1 MLYRQPGRTQRNG
14 LKTKQDLDERVGG
27 IDCLILAFTETVV
40 LSYVKRALCTGRK
53 QQGGRILVDVERES
67 VRAAVDRHLRLKPIP
82 PLFSF
87 HFDKSHLY
95 ASSNRAL
102 VGQSG
107 ISELLFTQSSIFESP
122 TSSHLF
128 VCDLLSTR
136 SSLLRDTAR

>member
-1 MLYRQPGRTQRNG
+1 MGTREAVDGVMFRLLNP
-14 LKTKQDLDERVGG
+14 
-27 IDCLILAFTETVV
+27 ILLVN
-40 LSYVKRALCTGRK
+40 VKLVLCTGRR